1 MNPLMTFITRP
12 FLRAIPWFLGLGV
25 LWLSSAGAPA
35 QTGGVHLFG
44 GITPLPDRTMS
55 LALGGSAPPAFR
67 LFFDL
72 YLLEASPDLA
82 AWAPLAT
89 LLRTNASTNALGYID
104 HGCIGLPQRFYRM
117 HTNLLLTPFLLP
129 TGSFP
134 VGTFARELTDP
145 SRTNRYNIKTNSSFM
160 ATFWYPA
167 QAGAGQLPGPYQ
179 DAKLAGYAP
188 YWSTLTTVVP
198 YFVSDAFPSP
208 PVATGESNYPVLLY
222 SHGLADGLSVGGT
235 GAGLRTENTAT
246 AVELASHGYI
256 VVAVDHID
264 CYGSVFPDGLMVL
277 RGAPY
282 GDIINDPGPNLQ
294 SRLQD
299 VHFLLGQLSQLQQTD
314 PLLANRLDL
323 DHIGIMG
330 WSFGGGTAAEACRT
344 NDQIKAVGLLDAY
357 LDPLPNLLRL
367 GLQKP
372 FLAMNSPS
380 SGLAGSNLTLF
391 NRATNTAY
399 ILQIINTAHESFTD
413 QAWIT
418 EHTSAT
424 RLAGQ
429 AKGACLVSFFDK
441 IFKGQDDHLLDAP
454 SNTFANIVSFQRKP

>member
-1 MNPLMTFITRP
+1 MITCITRP
-12 FLRAIPWFLGLGV
+12 YLRATPWFLGLGV
-25 LWLSSAGAPA
+25 LWLSSVRAPA
-35 QTGGVHLFG
+35 QTAGIHRFER
-44 GITPLPDRTMS
+44 ITPLPDHTVS
-55 LALGGSAPPAFR
+55 LGLGGSAAAAFKPY
-67 LFFDL
+67 FDL
-72 YLLEASPDLA
+72 YLIEASPDLA
-82 AWAPLAT
+82 AWAPLAG

-104 HGCIGLPQRFYRM
+104 EASIGLPQRFYRM
-117 HTNLLLTPFLLP
+117 HTNLLMTPFLQP
-129 TGSFP
+129 TGPFP

-167 QAGAGQLPGPYQ
+167 QAGAGQLPGLYQ
-179 DAKLAGYAP
+179 DAKLAGYLP
-188 YWSTLTTVVP
+188 YWSTLTNVVP
-198 YFVSDAFPSP
+198 YFVSQAFPGA
-208 PVATGESNYPVLLY
+208 PVATGNSNYPVLLY
-222 SHGLADGLSVGGT
+222 SHGLADGLSEGGT
-235 GAGLRTENTAT
+235 GAGVRTENTAT

-264 CYGSVFPDGLMVL
+264 CYGSVFPDGRMVL
-277 RGAPY
+277 RGSPY
-282 GDIINDPGPNLQ
+282 GNIIGNPGPNLQ

-299 VHFLLGQLSQLQQTD
+299 VHFLLGELSQLEQTD

-399 ILQIINTAHESFTD
+399 ILQIINTAHETFTD

-418 EHTSAT
+418 ERNSAS

-429 AKGACLVSFFDK
+429 AKNACLVSFFNK
-441 IFKGQDDHLLDAP
+441 VFKGQDDHLLDAP
-454 SNTFANIVSFQRKP
+454 TNTYANIVSFQRKP